1 TDGSS
6 ANTIGG
12 SSSVDPSTGKLSG
25 EGNLISGNLNSGVQI
40 VQSNG
45 NTLLG
50 NFIGTDATGES
61 PLGNDPTGY
70 FDDVDVFDSSYT
82 TIGGAST
89 VDAYG
94 NLSGLGNL
102 TASNVGVE
110 ITDALTDFSTY
121 GGTPSVDNV
130 VQGNFIG
137 TNVNG
142 TTPLG
147 VGNGVILL
155 AV

>member
-1 TDGSS
+1 
-6 ANTIGG
+6 
-12 SSSVDPSTGKLSG
+12 
-25 EGNLISGNLNSGVQI
+25 
-40 VQSNG
+40 
-45 NTLLG
+45 
-50 NFIGTDATGES
+50 IGTDATGES

-155 AV
+155 AVGSDQTLTGNTIGGLSAGLGNLISGGYVLAGTPKVVIFGSGAANNVVE